1 MKIGRIIASVV
12 ILGAAYVLNAAFA
25 PQSMLLSG
33 IAAGHQ
39 FDPSDTAFVNS
50 FYLFQIVGGIG
61 HAIDILVL
69 IVLLAIWWRPIRK
82 GIAALS
88 AAALAIMLL
97 LAPQPASAFFQQ
109 TDKTEAYT
117 VLPNQSAFWIPN
129 AGDNKTN
136 QSQMNSEDYL
146 NANKIAAKL
155 FIIPHVKFT
164 GSGGTSILSGW
175 DYFVPTGRLILVD
188 RTPYSREW
196 VKSAARGT
204 SAHDESFP
212 CQSTEGLNITV
223 GVSIGTSV
231 SEANAAKFLYNF
243 GVKAPAGD
251 SADPNVIFA
260 SVYYGRS
267 LAEVMDD
274 VVRKKV
280 QTLVCGEITSR
291 TFDNANKEANLIM
304 TNVGKMTDDF
314 LKGVGVTLNFIGWA
328 DTFEFDTNVQDAIN
342 RRYVAAQ
349 DQEIAKAL
357 TPYASTIQAIAVASA
372 IRDWGAKADGK
383 FPTTVVGYPADVGG
397 LLTNLLHSIGTTPA
411 PTAAAPK

>member
-1 MKIGRIIASVV
+1 MKIGRIIFSIVVLALGYVAS
-12 ILGAAYVLNAAFA
+12 AAFA
-25 PQSMLLSG
+25 PQSMLIQG
-33 IAAGHQ
+33 VAAGHQ
-39 FDPSDTAFVNS
+39 FEPSDIAFVNS
-50 FYLFQIVGGIG
+50 FYLFQIVGGVG
-61 HAIDILVL
+61 HAIGILVF
-69 IVLLAIWWRPIRK
+69 ITLLAIWWRPLRK
-82 GIAALS
+82 AIAALS
-88 AAALAIMLL
+88 TMAVVTLFLF
-97 LAPQPASAFFQQ
+97 PSQPASAFFQQ

-136 QSQMNSEDYL
+136 QTQMNSEDYL

-196 VKSAARGT
+196 VKSASRGT

-231 SEANAAKFLYNF
+231 SETNAAKFLYNF

-251 SADPNVIFA
+251 PANPDVIFA

-291 TFDNANKEANLIM
+291 KFDDANKDANLIM
-304 TNVGKMTDDF
+304 TNVAKTTDDF
-314 LKGVGVTLNFIGWA
+314 LKGVGITLNFIGWA
-328 DTFEFDTNVQDAIN
+328 DTFEFDQNVQDAIN

-397 LLTNLLHSIGTTPA
+397 LLTNLLHSIGNVNTTPTA
-411 PTAAAPK
+411 PPK